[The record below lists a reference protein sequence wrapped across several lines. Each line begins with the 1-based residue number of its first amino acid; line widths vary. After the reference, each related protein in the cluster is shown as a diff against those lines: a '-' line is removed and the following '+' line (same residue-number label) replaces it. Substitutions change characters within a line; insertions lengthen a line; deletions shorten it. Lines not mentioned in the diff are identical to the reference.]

1 MRRITWV
8 AAALLLA
15 TLTVPV
21 AGAWAQTYP
30 EEEFDPQGGVP
41 EETRRA
47 GVPGTFTPATVG
59 SFSSP
64 DEMSAAGLYSLQQS
78 QPQSLSGPVDPNI
91 YRVGPGD
98 VLLLQMWGKLSRSVP
113 IQVGPEGTVLI
124 PGGAVVRV
132 AGRTLS
138 DVRTDVLRRMGQQYR
153 DVSMDLRLA
162 RTRGFRV
169 YLTGQVRRPGPVAAS
184 AALRVGDVV
193 TGAQLLGGASRRR
206 IEVLHT
212 DGAREACD
220 LDLFLQTGDASLNPW
235 LRDGDVIQVPSATEY
250 LWAQGAV
257 ARPGRYEVGVRDSL
271 LTLLR
276 LAGGPLPAAQ
286 LDRALLVR
294 FRDAF
299 TPESLWVNLDD
310 IYSRRV
316 NPPLEDGE
324 RLYVYYIPEY
334 HQQHEAAIM
343 GEVQRPGVYPI
354 REGRD
359 RLSLLVRSAGG
370 FQPVADLSAIRVH
383 RRSPSADEKDPELDR
398 LLRLSRNE
406 LTATEYEVLRTKL
419 AARQGA
425 YRVDWNRLQ
434 ADRDLDLLLLDGDT
448 VFVERLVSSIRVDGE
463 VRRPGMLNFV
473 PGTGIGE
480 YVKQAGG
487 YTDRAWQGKV
497 RVTRAVTGQTML
509 ARNVRTLDP
518 GDFIWVPEKPDV
530 TAWEQTREIFTALA
544 QVATIVIAVQSVK

>member
-1 MRRITWV
+1 MNRFARFV
-8 AAALLLA
+8 VGLLALASFASAVPAAAQGTPDPYA
-15 TLTVPV
+15 ADDRVMTD
-21 AGAWAQTYP
+21 AQ
-30 EEEFDPQGGVP
+30 G
-41 EETRRA
+41 R
-47 GVPGTFTPATVG
+47 PGREGVG
-59 SFSSP
+59 STGA
-64 DEMSAAGLYSLQQS
+64 DERAASGLYSLQGGYQAT
-78 QPQSLSGPVDPNI
+78 LAGPVDPAV
-91 YRVGPGD
+91 YVVGPGD
-98 VLLLQMWGKLSRSVP
+98 VFLLQIWGKVSQSLP
-113 IQVGPEGTVLI
+113 IEVGPEGTALV
-124 PGGAVVRV
+124 PGSAVVYMS
-132 AGRTLS
+132 GRTFA
-138 DVRTDVLRRMGQQYR
+138 DVKADVLRRMQQQYR
-153 DVSMDLRLA
+153 GVSMDLRLA
-162 RTRGFRV
+162 RPRSFRV
-169 YLTGQVRRPGPVAAS
+169 YLTGQVVRPGPVVAS
-184 AALRVGDVV
+184 GALRVGDVV
-193 TGAQLLGGASRRR
+193 TTSQLLGDASRRR
-206 IEVLHT
+206 IEVRRT
-212 DGAREACD
+212 DGTREHCD
-220 LDLFLQTGDASLNPW
+220 LDLFLRTGDASLNPW
-235 LRDGDVIQVPSATEY
+235 VRDGDVIQVPVATEFA
-250 LWAQGAV
+250 WAQGAV
-257 ARPGRYEVGVRDSL
+257 ARPGRYEVGPRDSL
-271 LTLLR
+271 LQLLR
-276 LAGGPLPAAQ
+276 IAGDPLPAAQ
-286 LDRALLVR
+286 ANRALLVR
-294 FRDAF
+294 FKDPF
-299 TPESLWVNLDD
+299 TPESLWVSLADV
-310 IYSRRV
+310 YSRRA
-316 NPPLEDGE
+316 NLPLVDGE

-544 QVATIVIAVQSVK
+544 QVATIVIAIQSVK